1 MKLTASSTVRP
12 MSNVRPGSIW
22 SRTVKLMIAGVEQD
36 QEGNKMDGELT
47 KNPDRLAGDNEA
59 QESRSS
65 LEYIIEGHVGLGYR
79 D

>member
-1 MKLTASSTVRP
+1 
-12 MSNVRPGSIW
+12 
-22 SRTVKLMIAGVEQD
+22 MIAGVEQD